1 MTTATA
7 TAPATAATVWV
18 YAHDSGQRY
27 NWAFSPEAV
36 ERDRDQWF
44 EDAKRYNN
52 MPLECI
58 GKIQVVDLKEINDG
72 DCYVG

>member
-7 TAPATAATVWV
+7 TATATATVWV

-52 MPLECI
+52 MPMECI
-58 GKIQVVDLKEINDG
+58 GKIEIVNLSDI
-72 DCYVG
+72 DETDFYVG